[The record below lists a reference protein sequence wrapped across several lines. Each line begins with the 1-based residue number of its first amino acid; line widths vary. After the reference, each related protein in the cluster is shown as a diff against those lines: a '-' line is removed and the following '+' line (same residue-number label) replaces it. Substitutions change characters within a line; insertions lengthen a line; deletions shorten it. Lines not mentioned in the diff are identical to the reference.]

1 MKSLAAHP
9 PRKPIPALNHR
20 KLGKRGVKK
29 PDVVYNINYC
39 EVTFPADPEGKD
51 G

>member
-20 KLGKRGVKK
+20 QLGKRGGKSTPVI
-29 PDVVYNINYC
+29 VNINYC